1 MKVNKM
7 KNSMARKSHSKRS
20 NKVSIDRCPIDN
32 RQFLHKESI
41 VMYSNGNGTRD
52 DSLSYVRRIISS
64 VVLRRGKVC
73 LSFCREWAVHSS
85 HSSKQ
90 HLFEAHLLVRDNLQE
105 LYFFSSYRIIGSSNY
120 LNRLDDSHFIPVSA

>member
-52 DSLSYVRRIISS
+52 DKIGR
-64 VVLRRGKVC
+64 
-73 LSFCREWAVHSS
+73 
-85 HSSKQ
+85 
-90 HLFEAHLLVRDNLQE
+90 AHV
-105 LYFFSSYRIIGSSNY
+105 
-120 LNRLDDSHFIPVSA
+120 